1 MFEKILMTLLCDN
14 LNHTDS
20 GMKGQNAAGKKS
32 KSWDLEISVSTTD
45 FESRIALFSYF
56 HEAPQVLSSL
66 KLSQENIAMKNYLAL
81 LLLIIKNHN
90 TALQVIN
97 VETSLTGNC

>member
-20 GMKGQNAAGKKS
+20 GVKGQNAAGKMR
-32 KSWDLEISVSTTD
+32 KSWDLETSVDSSD
-45 FESRIALFSYF
+45 LESRVVLFYYF

-66 KLSQENIAMKNYLAL
+66 KLSSYFESHRK
-81 LLLIIKNHN
+81 
-90 TALQVIN
+90 T
-97 VETSLTGNC
+97 